1 MLTVVKGG
9 SNMRAVLSFILLL
22 VGGLFIG
29 VAVENSI
36 VGTSVVK
43 SIGALC
49 LIGFWRTF
57 PKREDKLY

>member
-1 MLTVVKGG
+1 
-9 SNMRAVLSFILLL
+9 MRAVLSFILLL